1 MPAALKTVVRLA
13 QLVLLARSLL
23 AATSEIEVIIRDF
36 ESSSNVLAN
45 DGAFATLAPCGMFK
59 LRMVL
64 AFSTVT
70 VSLQQVGHG
79 R

>member
-13 QLVLLARSLL
+13 QLVLPARSLL

-45 DGAFATLAPCGMFK
+45 DVLSLLAPCGIFK

>member
-36 ESSSNVLAN
+36 ESSSNVFAN
-45 DGAFATLAPCGMFK
+45 DVLSLLAPCGIFK